1 MKIQFV
7 LKEGDKIIE
16 RGNIVEVL
24 STECGW
30 YRIIDDMGDDC
41 LIPPSIVEVVEPL
54 PTPPE
59 TKPLG
64 ISTEEEW
71 NKYVHETY
79 GTTI

>member
-7 LKEGDKIIE
+7 LKENGKIVE
-16 RGNIVEVL
+16 RGKIVEVL

-30 YRIIDDMGDDC
+30 YRIVDDMGDDC
-41 LIPPSIVEVVEPL
+41 LIPPDIVEIIKPL

-64 ISTEEEW
+64 INTEEEW
-71 NKYVHETY
+71 NKYIQEKYESV
-79 GTTI
+79 I

>member
-30 YRIIDDMGDDC
+30 YRIVDDAGDDC

-64 ISTEEEW
+64 INTEEEW